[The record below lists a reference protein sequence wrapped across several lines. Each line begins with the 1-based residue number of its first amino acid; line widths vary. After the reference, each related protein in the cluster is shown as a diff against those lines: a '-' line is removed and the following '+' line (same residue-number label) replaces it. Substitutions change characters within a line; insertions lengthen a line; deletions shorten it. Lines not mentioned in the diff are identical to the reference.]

1 MSQDI
6 QQTMEVSLRDII
18 LSNSSFGPSEI
29 SDLIDRINADYAQF
43 NELRDLAQQLEMQ
56 SDRTPATNVR
66 LGVSQFLLG
75 RYADAVQTL
84 RNADSGALAYFY
96 MGKSH
101 FCQNQFDQAMTAFE
115 SAKTGGYDA
124 DTCNLAI
131 AESKRQSGDI
141 EGAMSILDNMF
152 GPVEQTSEYLYQR
165 GATVALRGDNP
176 DEVIRLYERAVEV
189 NERHCGALF
198 GLGLEND
205 RRGNDE
211 KAIELYQRA
220 ASVFPT
226 NVGVLLNLGI
236 LYEDYEQ
243 YDRAKGCYDRVLEQ
257 EPNND
262 RARLFRMDSIASTDG
277 HYDHEEE
284 QRRERLA
291 QVLNIPV
298 SQFELSVR
306 SRNCLQ
312 KMGIVSLGDLT
323 QVTEQELLNSKNFG
337 ETSLVEIREMLSNKG
352 LAIGQLS
359 KESVKEPEPLDLS
372 HLSEEEQA
380 LMERPIADLN
390 LSVRA
395 RKCMTRLG
403 LATIGELARKSGDEL
418 LECKNFGVTSLNEIR
433 EKLTEM
439 SLKLRGD

>member
-1 MSQDI
+1 MPEI
-6 QQTMEVSLRDII
+6 ETSLRDII

-29 SDLIDRINADYAQF
+29 RDVIERINADFSQF
-43 NELRDLAQQLEMQ
+43 NELRDLAQQLEGQM
-56 SDRTPATNVR
+56 DRTPATNVR
-66 LGVSQFLLG
+66 LGVSQYMLG
-75 RYADAVQTL
+75 RYADSIDTL
-84 RNADSGALAYFY
+84 KNADSGALAYFY
-96 MGKSH
+96 MGRSN
-101 FCQNQFDQAMTAFE
+101 FCLNKFEDAISCFE
-115 SAKTGGYDA
+115 SAKTGGYNGDA
-124 DTCNLAI
+124 CNLAI
-131 AESKRQSGDI
+131 SESRRQSGDV
-141 EGAMSILDNMF
+141 ENAMSILDNMF

-165 GATVALRGDNP
+165 GATIAARGDNP
-176 DEVIRLYERAVEV
+176 EEVIRLYERAVEV
-189 NERHCGALF
+189 DERHCGALF

-211 KAIELYQRA
+211 RAIELYQRA

-236 LYEDYEQ
+236 LYEDHEQ
-243 YDRAKGCYDRVLEQ
+243 YDRAKHCYDRILDHD
-257 EPNND
+257 PNNG
-262 RARLFRMDSIASTDG
+262 RARLFRSDSVASTDG

-284 QRRERLA
+284 QRQERLA

-312 KMGIVSLGDLT
+312 KMGIDTLGDLT
-323 QVTEQELLNSKNFG
+323 RVGEQELLSSKNFG
-337 ETSLVEIREMLSNKG
+337 ETSLIEIREMLGNKG
-352 LAIGQLS
+352 LSIGQLVS
-359 KESVKEPEPLDLS
+359 DSATESEPLDLS

-403 LATIGELARKSGDEL
+403 LATIGELVRKSADEL

-433 EKLTEM
+433 EKLEGFN
-439 SLKLRGD
+439 LKLRGE